1 MSHFTIKQVS
11 ERLGISQSLV
21 YREIR
26 DGRLKCHCFGRR
38 TYRVGEEDL
47 SEYLAAC
54 THQRTPESAEADRP
68 KNRPGTKENN
78 SGLFR
83 HIDVSRLLARQS

>member
-1 MSHFTIKQVS
+1 MSQFTIKQVS

-38 TYRVGEEDL
+38 TYRISDEE
-47 SEYLAAC
+47 LAAYMDAC
-54 THQRTPESAEADRP
+54 THERMTEVMESDRSKSRQP
-68 KNRPGTKENN
+68 AKGNGP
-78 SGLFR
+78 GLFR

>member
-47 SEYLAAC
+47 SEYLAVCA
-54 THQRTPESAEADRP
+54 HQRMPEAEELGRP
-68 KNRPGTKENN
+68 MNRQQAKGKN